1 MIYETGCVPTLLTVC
16 LGSVRYL
23 VSSSLAGIVSPCLV
37 GRNGQ
42 DVLCGS
48 YASQDAFAESQARIH
63 TSCIHATR

>member
-16 LGSVRYL
+16 LGNVRYL
-23 VSSSLAGIVSPCLV
+23 VSSSLAGIVFPCLV

-42 DVLCGS
+42 DVLCGIH
-48 YASQDAFAESQARIH
+48 ANQDAFVDSHAHIH